1 MTTWRGKRALI
12 TGASSGIGAAV
23 ARRLAAEGIDVILTA
38 RRRQRLEEVAR
49 SIVGAGGRAD
59 ILPADLGSAEA
70 REALVRDLLA
80 ARPGG
85 VDLLVNNAGFGY
97 GADFAAMPWAT
108 MAAMLEVNVGAI
120 VHLTRLL
127 LPPMLER
134 RSGWIVNIASIAGE
148 IPGPPLSLYCASKA
162 MVQALSEALYREYRQ
177 RGIYIGMVNPGPVAT
192 PFWAVAA
199 GWEAKRWHHF
209 GVSAERVAEAVWWA
223 IRHRRKRVYV
233 PWGMRVVRWL
243 NLLAAPVVDRAIP
256 WFLRGPGK
264 QMMHR

>member
-1 MTTWRGKRALI
+1 MKTWHGKQALI

-23 ARRLAAEGIDVILTA
+23 ARRLATEGIDVILTA
-38 RRRQRLEEVAR
+38 RRHHRLEEVAR
-49 SIVGAGGRAD
+49 SIVDAGGHAEV
-59 ILPADLGSAEA
+59 LPADLSADEA

-80 ARPGG
+80 AYPRG

-97 GADFAAMPWAT
+97 GADFATMPRET
-108 MAAMLEVNVGAI
+108 IAAMLEVNIGAI

-134 RSGWIVNIASIAGE
+134 QEGWIVNIASIAGD

-162 MVQALSEALYREYRQ
+162 MVQAFSEALYREYRN

-192 PFWAVAA
+192 PFWAIAA
-199 GWEAKRWHHF
+199 GWEAKRWHRF

-223 IRHRRKRVYV
+223 IRYRRKRVYV
-233 PWGMRVVRWL
+233 PWGMRFVRWL
-243 NLLAAPVVDRAIP
+243 NLLAGPVVDWAIP
-256 WFLRGPGK
+256 WFLRGPGR
-264 QMMHR
+264 QMKHQ